1 MQCMSC
7 ATELLHPANFCP
19 VCGARL
25 AAPPPDGSVAT
36 NPGGTTPAVTP
47 VPPETSQPNVVYI
60 NEDVARSR
68 GAIPANPHA
77 SDYGTGTPHPE
88 PRRLGAEQQQADE
101 LRRRAAELQA
111 SLPAFGSHDPVTT
124 PEELIP
130 PPRVDDNPFGDF
142 FGDGPTAWLVDEDD
156 DERVVI
162 DTPRVVGTAVAGG
175 AILMLVA
182 AWTVWGLAMYRG
194 AGGAEAGGFL
204 LLALLLWVRYLT
216 LPRVRQHAAMLR
228 WHVRVQRL
236 VERRTEPL
244 RERTEAQARRRRERD
259 RYRAMADERAR
270 RVTALGEGAYRSF
283 RQGTLPADLHPGAQR
298 VLAIERQMLTQDQR
312 IHQLERE
319 RGALP
324 QGDGHGGTDAASP
337 TPGSG
342 HDGS

>member
-1 MQCMSC
+1 MQCMNC
-7 ATELLHPANFCP
+7 ATELLRPANFCP

-25 AAPPPDGSVAT
+25 AAPPPDGSAAT
-36 NPGGTTPAVTP
+36 NAGGTTPVVTP
-47 VPPETSQPNVVYI
+47 VPPEPSEPNVVYI
-60 NEDVARSR
+60 NKDVARSR
-68 GAIPANPHA
+68 GAIPPNPRA
-77 SDYGTGTPHPE
+77 SDYGAGTPHPE
-88 PRRLGAEQQQADE
+88 PRLTAEQQHADE

-111 SLPAFGSHDPVTT
+111 SLTAFGSHGPVPT
-124 PEELIP
+124 PHELTP

-142 FGDGPTAWLVDEDD
+142 FADGPTAWLVDEDD
-156 DERVVI
+156 DERIVL
-162 DTPRVVGTAVAGG
+162 DTPRLVGTLVAVG
-175 AILMLVA
+175 AILMLAA

-216 LPRVRQHAAMLR
+216 LPRAKQHAAMLR
-228 WHVRVQRL
+228 WHARMQRL

-244 RERTEAQARRRRERD
+244 RERTEAQAQRRRERD

-283 RQGTLPADLHPGAQR
+283 RQGTLPADLHSGAQR

-312 IHQLERE
+312 IHRLEHE
-319 RGALP
+319 RRAQP
-324 QGDGHGGTDAASP
+324 RVEGHDGTDAASP
-337 TPGSG
+337 APGSG